1 MTSFIIK
8 ALMSMVF
15 YFLISD
21 SSIAKAPD
29 VFNKVYLPDYS
40 YAGYEFG
47 EKQPNIEG
55 WRVINVVDHGLIAND
70 GLDDTQALQ
79 ALLKKLQNDPDPVVI
94 QFGIGRYQISD
105 IIRISRSHLVFR
117 GAGKSATE
125 FYFPRPLMYATIP
138 REMEELSNYL
148 TRESKVQ
155 KEKKQ
160 NIHLPY
166 TLWSWSGGFFW
177 TGVEGVRV
185 KAYLNN
191 YDSSEPVLAKVLSG
205 KKDDFSFEV
214 NNVGKLEVGQV
225 VEIEWHNPQ
234 GKTGSFLQQLYG
246 DSDVKLGSR
255 HWENPELALSK
266 QQALITSINAN
277 KVTIK
282 SPLLHDI
289 NTKWDVNVRRWQHIE
304 QVGFEH
310 FSIRFDKHPY
320 VAHHVE
326 SGYNGIY
333 LTRTFNSWVK
343 DITIENSDSAVLTES
358 IANVTIADVTTTGKS
373 LAHYTVQLGGVHNV
387 LVKGLTIESPSI
399 HPLSFNTFANK
410 NVYLDSNVKV
420 QPVLD
425 QHSGANHHNL
435 FDNTYVHITLKET
448 QNQYKYPLFL
458 GGGASYWKPSHGNYT
473 TLWNTR
479 INFKNGALSDQ
490 PIVLYG
496 MQDGPNARLVGV
508 SANLPFKIEYGPNS
522 YQEGIGEYF
531 TDIPSLYIY
540 QLQKRL
546 SKLKSL

>member
-1 MTSFIIK
+1 MAFINMRAMWVIFLLTVCSSA
-8 ALMSMVF
+8 ALADTLTVF
-15 YFLISD
+15 
-21 SSIAKAPD
+21 K
-29 VFNKVYLPDYS
+29 KVYLPDYS

-47 EKQPNIEG
+47 EKQPTING
-55 WRVINVVDHGLIAND
+55 WRIIDVKDHGLIAND
-70 GLDDTQALQ
+70 GLDDTHALQ
-79 ALLKKLQNDPDPVVI
+79 ALLQKIQNDQDPVVI
-94 QFGIGRYQISD
+94 QFGVGRYQISD
-105 IIRISRSHLVFR
+105 IIRISRSNIVIR

-125 FYFPRPLMYATIP
+125 FYFPRPLTYATTP
-138 REMEELSNYL
+138 SEMDELAVYL
-148 TRESKVQ
+148 KQENKIERNSS
-155 KEKKQ
+155 Q
-160 NIHLPY
+160 NIKLPY

-185 KAYLNN
+185 KAYLSS
-191 YDSSEPVLAKVLSG
+191 YDSSEPVLAKVVSG

-214 NNVGKLEVGQV
+214 NNVEKLEVGQV
-225 VEIEWHNPQ
+225 VEIEWHNPE

-246 DSDVKLGSR
+246 ESDVKLGSR

-289 NTKWDVNVRRWQHIE
+289 DTKWNVNVRRWQHIE

-310 FSIRFDKHPY
+310 FSIRFDEHPY

-326 SGYNGIY
+326 SGYNAIY

-343 DITIENSDSAVLTES
+343 DITIENSDSAILTES
-358 IANVTIADVTTTGKS
+358 IANVTIADVTTTGNA

-387 LVKGLTIESPSI
+387 LVKGLTVENPSI

-410 NVYLDSNVKV
+410 NVYLDSDVRV

-435 FDNTYVHITLKET
+435 FDNTRVHITLKET
-448 QNQYKYPLFL
+448 QEKYKYPLFL

-479 INFKNGALSDQ
+479 INFTNGALSEQ
-490 PIVLYG
+490 PITLYG
-496 MQDGPNARLVGV
+496 MKDGPNARIVGI
-508 SANLPFKIEYGPNS
+508 SANLPFSIEYGPDS
-522 YQEGIGEYF
+522 YKEGIGKYF
-531 TDIPSLYIY
+531 TEIPSLYIY

-546 SKLKSL
+546 SNLKSL

>member
-1 MTSFIIK
+1 MTSFIMK

-15 YFLISD
+15 YFLISA
-21 SSIAKAPD
+21 SSFAKVPG
-29 VFNKVYLPDYS
+29 VFNQVYLPDYS

-47 EKQPNIEG
+47 EKQPNIKE
-55 WRVINVVDHGLIAND
+55 WRVINVAEHGLIAND

-79 ALLKKLQNDPDPVVI
+79 ALLKRLQNDPEPVVI
-94 QFGIGRYQISD
+94 QFGLGRYQISD
-105 IIRISRSHLVFR
+105 IIRISRSHLVIR

-125 FYFPRPLMYATIP
+125 FYFPRPLMYATTP
-138 REMEELSNYL
+138 SEMKELALYL
-148 TRESKVQ
+148 DQ
-155 KEKKQ
+155 EKKIERNSSQ
-160 NIHLPY
+160 NIKLPY

-177 TGVEGVRV
+177 TAVEGARV
-185 KAYLNN
+185 KAYLHD
-191 YDSSEPVLAKVLSG
+191 YSPTEPVLANILSG
-205 KKDDFSFEV
+205 KKDSFIFTV
-214 NNVGKLEVGQV
+214 DNPSQLKVGHV
-225 VEIEWHNPQ
+225 VEINWHNPE
-234 GKTGSFLQQLYG
+234 GKNGSFLQQLYG
-246 DSDVKLGSR
+246 DSNVKLGSR
-255 HWENPELALSK
+255 HWENPELALSR
-266 QQALITSINAN
+266 QQVLITDIKAN
-277 KVTIK
+277 TITIK
-282 SPLLHDI
+282 TPLLHDI
-289 NTKWDVNVRRWQHIE
+289 DTRWNVNIRQWQHIE

-310 FSIRFDKHPY
+310 FTMRFDEHQH

-333 LTRTFNSWVK
+333 LTRTFNSWIK

-387 LVKGLTIESPSI
+387 LVKGLTIENPSI

-410 NVYLDSNVKV
+410 NVYLDSDVKV

-435 FDNTYVHITLKET
+435 FDNTRVHITLNET
-448 QNQYKYPLFL
+448 QGQYKYPLFL
-458 GGGASYWKPSHGNYT
+458 GGGASYWKPSHGNHT

-479 INFKNGALSDQ
+479 INFTNGALSDQ

-496 MQDGPNARLVGV
+496 MKDGPNARLIGV

-531 TDIPSLYIY
+531 SDIPSLYIY

-546 SKLKSL
+546 SKLKSR